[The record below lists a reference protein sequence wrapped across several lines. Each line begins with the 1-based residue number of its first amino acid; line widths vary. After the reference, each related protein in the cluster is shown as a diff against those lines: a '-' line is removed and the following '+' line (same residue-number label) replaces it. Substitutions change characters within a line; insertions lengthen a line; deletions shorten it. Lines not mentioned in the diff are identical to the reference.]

1 MIHRSLLIL
10 LVLFAALG
18 LAGQAAGQPPTP
30 NRISIRTV
38 DGRAEF
44 FDTTTGETFTP
55 RGANYLDFTAAPNG
69 EAVNWMLSPG
79 RFDPEAIRA
88 AFQLL
93 HGSYQYNTVRVFFD
107 HCDSGEPC
115 ITQPGVAGLNP
126 AYLDNLAQLIQI
138 AAEEG
143 IYLIL
148 TSNDLPGDSIYNDLA
163 QRETGPQMYGYR
175 NVHFLTLS
183 GVEAARRYWEDLL
196 TGLIERGA
204 PLPAVL
210 GWSLLNEE
218 WMFEDQ
224 PPLSLNEGR
233 VTVST
238 GRTYDMASPGQKREM
253 VADALV
259 EYSRVL
265 RDQIQALDPGALVTM
280 GFFAPAFPNETSIG
294 DGWYV
299 DTASLLERAP
309 LDFFDFHAY
318 PASDISLGEIAENFG
333 LADGFEAKPV
343 IMGEV
348 GAFYDR
354 FPSADVATLRLM
366 DWIADSCAYGFDGW
380 LIWEYY
386 GQENAPDRMWG
397 LLAENGLPLFSL
409 SPLAQPDACTRA
421 PVLVANVAL
430 DQAVTASAQ
439 VNEEPAGQAVDGT
452 SLGWSS
458 GSDAPQGL
466 QIDFDQP
473 RTLSQVR
480 LTVAQFPSGPT
491 AHRVWA
497 LRETGE
503 RVLLGVL
510 AGETRDGQVIE
521 LNLLAPLTGV
531 TALQVGTTVSPS
543 WVAWREIEAFEGD
556 GPQTCIA
563 TVNENAVIRL
573 QPSTR
578 SQSLGSIEA
587 DSRFLVTA
595 RAESENFDWLALNGS
610 GFIRADL
617 AALEGAC
624 DNLPTEAPARRATV
638 PVTLFVRGHT
648 ATSGPIFLAG
658 NFGANYPE
666 WDPAGLEMIS
676 PLGTQVWAIRLELP
690 PGTTVEYKYTL
701 GSWET
706 VEMNAAC
713 EDVPNRSLVVGDRP
727 MTVRDVVLAWRGT
740 GDCAE

>member
-1 MIHRSLLIL
+1 MMQRSLFVL
-10 LVLFAALG
+10 LALFITLG
-18 LAGQAAGQPPTP
+18 LVGPAAGQTPAP
-30 NRISIRTV
+30 NRISIRAV

-44 FDTTTGETFTP
+44 FDTVTGESFTP
-55 RGANYLDFTAAPNG
+55 RGANYLDFTTAPNG

-79 RFDPEAIRA
+79 HFDPEAIRA

-93 HGSYQYNTVRVFFD
+93 RGSYQYNTVRVFFD
-107 HCDSGEPC
+107 HCDSGAEC
-115 ITQPGVAGLNP
+115 ITQPGTPGLNP

-148 TSNDLPGDSIYNDLA
+148 TSNDLPDDSIYNDLA

-218 WMFEDQ
+218 WVFEDE
-224 PPLSLNEGR
+224 PPLSLDEGQ
-233 VTVST
+233 VTIST
-238 GRTYDMASPGQKREM
+238 GRSYDMTDPEQKREM
-253 VADALV
+253 VADAVV

-265 RDQIQALDPGALVTM
+265 RDQIQELDPAALVTM

-348 GAFYDR
+348 GAFYDH

-409 SPLAQPDACTRA
+409 SPLAQPDACERA
-421 PVLVANVAL
+421 PVLIANVAL
-430 DQAVTASAQ
+430 DQAASASVQ
-439 VNEEPAGQAVDGT
+439 VDAEPAGLMVDGT
-452 SLGWSS
+452 SLGWNS
-458 GSDAPQGL
+458 GSDAPQGI

-473 RTLSQVR
+473 RTLGQVR
-480 LTVAQFPSGPT
+480 LTVAQSPNGQT
-491 AHRVWA
+491 LHRVWA
-497 LRETGE
+497 LREDGE

-510 AGETRDGQVIE
+510 AGETRDGQVLE
-521 LNLLAPLTGV
+521 LNLPAPLPNV
-531 TALQVGTTVSPS
+531 SALQVVTQSSPS

-556 GPQTCIA
+556 GPEACLADISD
-563 TVNENAVIRL
+563 NAVVRL
-573 QPSTR
+573 GPSGR
-578 SQSLGSIEA
+578 SQSLGNIEA
-587 DSRFLVTA
+587 GNRLLVTA

-610 GFIRADL
+610 GFVRADL
-617 AALEGAC
+617 VTLEGAC
-624 DNLPTEAPARRATV
+624 DGLPTEAPAQRTTV
-638 PVTLFVRGHT
+638 PVTFFVRGL
-648 ATSGPIFLAG
+648 APTSGSIFLAG
-658 NFGANYPE
+658 SFGAAYPE
-666 WDPAGLEMIS
+666 WDPAGMEMVS
-676 PLGTQVWAIRLELP
+676 PLGSLVWAARLELT
-690 PGTTVEYKYTL
+690 PGTTVEYKFTL